1 MWLAAVALLLAQG
14 SIESHVSRIVVEKSA
29 RKMTLFAGEKALHEY
44 RVALGGQPVGRKE
57 RQGDHKTPEGMYT
70 VDYKQP
76 ASTYHLALHISYPGA
91 EDRAKARRLGVNPGG
106 DIMIH
111 GLAAKYAY
119 LGALHRQTDWTE
131 GCIAVTNPEI
141 EEIYKLVA
149 VGTPVEIRP

>member
-1 MWLAAVALLLAQG
+1 MWLAAVALLLAQV
-14 SIESHVSRIVVEKSA
+14 SEQEHVTRILVEKSA
-29 RKMTLFAGEKALHEY
+29 RKMTLWAGDKMVREY
-44 RVALGGQPVGRKE
+44 RVALGGQPVGTKIQ
-57 RQGDHKTPEGMYT
+57 QGDHKTPEGLYK

-76 ASTYHLALHISYPGA
+76 ASTYHLALHISYPDA
-91 EDRAKARRLGVNPGG
+91 AARARARQLGVSPGG

-111 GLAAKYAY
+111 GLAARFAY